1 MIGET
6 AAAPAAS
13 VAAAV
18 GRSPGRTVILP
29 PSLPARLVVSTP
41 EWSREFPLLKDTV
54 TLGREPDNDILVVAD
69 VVSRHHAVLQK
80 RGADYLITDLGSTN
94 GINQAGRLLKEK
106 LLTPGDYVC
115 IGQSVTLEYR
125 AAEDLAAEVAL
136 AAAALSS
143 TAVPPPGEPCA
154 PDAPPPPVYTIPETD
169 ALVLGRGAQTS
180 VHLVHP
186 QVSNV
191 HAQVQRQAG
200 EYVIQ
205 DMGSSAGTY
214 VNGQL
219 VSQQPLA

>member
-13 VAAAV
+13 VAAAA
-18 GRSPGRTVILP
+18 GRRPGRTVILP

-41 EWSREFPLLKDTV
+41 EWSREFPLQKDSV
-54 TLGREPDNDILVVAD
+54 TLGREPDNDIVIEAD

-80 RGADYLITDLGSTN
+80 RGPDYLITDLGSTN
-94 GINQAGRLLKEK
+94 GINR
-106 LLTPGDYVC
+106 PGAWSRRSSSLPATTC
-115 IGQSVTLEYR
+115 ASAR
-125 AAEDLAAEVAL
+125 ASPWNTAAPRTWRPTVAL
-136 AAAALSS
+136 AAAALPS
-143 TAVPPPGEPCA
+143 AAAPAPGEPCA
-154 PDAPPPPVYTIPETD
+154 PDAPPPPVYDIPEGD

-200 EYVIQ
+200 QYVIRTW
-205 DMGSSAGTY
+205 AAAPAPT
-214 VNGQL
+214 
-219 VSQQPLA
+219 